1 VYNTL
6 GLYQGDNREN
16 DNIIDD
22 DKDNDDEVLMVM
34 IVGIY

>member
-16 DNIIDD
+16 GNIIDD